1 MLTTGGCLPDE
12 CLGHGNILE
21 CIVLGFVEGFGGGVV
36 SHARACDLFSPE
48 PRVHGEPLFVMMR
61 EE

>member
-1 MLTTGGCLPDE
+1 
-12 CLGHGNILE
+12 LGHENILE

-36 SHARACDLFSPE
+36 SHARACDPFSLE
-48 PRVHGEPLFVMMR
+48 SRAYEVPLFVMR